1 MAVSE
6 EKTKFGRNEAV
17 LEAAGIA
24 VTMDSE
30 R

>member
-6 EKTKFGRNEAV
+6 EKTKFGRTEAV

-24 VTMDSE
+24 ITMDSE